1 MTSVLHATLIYAF
14 LLGVFRL
21 AGRRT
26 LGQITTFDFILLMVI
41 SEAVQNALVRNDYSL
56 TNAFLTVLTLVV
68 LDIGLS
74 LIQGRSRRL
83 GRVLQG
89 LPLLLVHRGEC
100 LEPLMR
106 KARVQRTDILAAARK
121 THGLS
126 SMAQIDSVVLETD
139 GTLSIIP
146 ASGP

>member
-1 MTSVLHATLIYAF
+1 M
-14 LLGVFRL
+14 
-21 AGRRT
+21 
-26 LGQITTFDFILLMVI
+26 
-41 SEAVQNALVRNDYSL
+41 
-56 TNAFLTVLTLVV
+56 
-68 LDIGLS
+68 
-74 LIQGRSRRL
+74 
-83 GRVLQG
+83 
-89 LPLLLVHRGEC
+89 
-100 LEPLMR
+100 MR